1 MWTIYS
7 MGQVL
12 GQIILLILLI
22 LYNILHIGTKILNLI
37 CVAMGLGFRIS
48 WFWRKY
54 KRQTYFKANLCAYWV
69 LIFLFKVLYGRT
81 PD

>member
-12 GQIILLILLI
+12 GQIILLIL
-22 LYNILHIGTKILNLI
+22 YSILHIGTMLLKYI
-37 CVAMGLGFRIS
+37 CVAIGLEFRIS

-54 KRQTYFKANLCAYWV
+54 ERQTYFRVNLCAYWV
-69 LIFLFKVLYGRT
+69 LIFMFKVLYGRT

>member
-12 GQIILLILLI
+12 GQIILLIL
-22 LYNILHIGTKILNLI
+22 YNILHIGIMLLKYI
-37 CVAMGLGFRIS
+37 CVAIGLGFRIS

-54 KRQTYFKANLCAYWV
+54 EKQTHLKANLCAYWV
-69 LIFLFKVLYGRT
+69 LIFMFKVLYGRT

>member
-1 MWTIYS
+1 MRTKLS

-12 GQIILLILLI
+12 GQIILLIP
-22 LYNILHIGTKILNLI
+22 YNILHIGTIILKYI
-37 CVAMGLGFRIS
+37 CVAIGLGFRIS

-54 KRQTYFKANLCAYWV
+54 EKQARFRMNLCAYWV
-69 LIFLFKVLYGRT
+69 LIFMFKVLYGRT

>member
-1 MWTIYS
+1 MWTKLS

-12 GQIILLILLI
+12 GQIILLIL
-22 LYNILHIGTKILNLI
+22 YNILHIGTMILHLI
-37 CVAMGLGFRIS
+37 CVAIGLGFRIS

-54 KRQTYFKANLCAYWV
+54 KNQTCLKANLCVYWV
-69 LIFLFKVLYGRT
+69 LIFMFKVLYGRT

>member
-1 MWTIYS
+1 MWTKLS

-12 GQIILLILLI
+12 GQIILLIL
-22 LYNILHIGTKILNLI
+22 YNILHIGTMILHLI
-37 CVAMGLGFRIS
+37 CVAIGLGFRIS

-54 KRQTYFKANLCAYWV
+54 KKQTFLKANLCAYWV
-69 LIFLFKVLYGRT
+69 LIFMFKVLYGRT